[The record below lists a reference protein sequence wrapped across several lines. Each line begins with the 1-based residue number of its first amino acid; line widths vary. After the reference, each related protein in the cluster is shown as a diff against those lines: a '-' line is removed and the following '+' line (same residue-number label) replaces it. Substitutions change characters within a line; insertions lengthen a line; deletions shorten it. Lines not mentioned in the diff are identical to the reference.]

1 MMKLRQTLLKL
12 SLILLLVFV
21 LALAFLAY
29 LQPGFMLD
37 LANRFVLC

>member
-1 MMKLRQTLLKL
+1 MKTSAPLRKILSFALLA
-12 SLILLLVFV
+12 II

-29 LQPGFMLD
+29 LQPSFILD